1 MNTTN
6 SIAPPPTSARAD
18 VNALLEEVSRGE
30 ESLTAYLPEGITPQR
45 FMALARRAVQEQ
57 PGLAECSAT
66 SVLRALRECA
76 LSGLELDGK
85 NSTLIVRKSKQG
97 RPMATWDATYRGM
110 ISLALASG
118 QVRSVEA
125 QAVRAADVFTVEL
138 GSEPKLIHRPLVT
151 GARGDVVAV
160 YAIADLAA
168 GGRMIE
174 LLTAED
180 IARIR
185 AVSPAGDKGP
195 WGPWDD
201 EMARKAALRRLL
213 KKLPASNIRRASPG
227 PRIPSPGGQRLTARP
242 LRVYAALLPEDEHAM
257 ECRALD
263 QLSSADTVSELDAAW
278 TQAQVEYQQRG
289 AAVPLAVE
297 ARWREL
303 RESWSEHAQP

>member
-1 MNTTN
+1 MSTTN
-6 SIAPPPTSARAD
+6 TNSDSPIATRLDVTS
-18 VNALLEEVSRGE
+18 LLEEVSRGE
-30 ESLTAYLPEGITPQR
+30 ASLTAYLPEGTTPQR

-57 PGLAECSAT
+57 PGLADCSAA

-76 LSGLELDGK
+76 MSGLELDGK

-110 ISLALASG
+110 ISLALSSG

-168 GGRMIE
+168 GGRMVE

-213 KKLPASNIRRASPG
+213 KKLPASNARRSAPGAGISPPG
-227 PRIPSPGGQRLTARP
+227 TQRLAARPPGGQ
-242 LRVYAALLPEDEHAM
+242 AALLPEDEHAM

-263 QLSSADTVSELDAAW
+263 QLSSADSVSELDVAW

-303 RESWSEHAQP
+303 RECLNERGKL